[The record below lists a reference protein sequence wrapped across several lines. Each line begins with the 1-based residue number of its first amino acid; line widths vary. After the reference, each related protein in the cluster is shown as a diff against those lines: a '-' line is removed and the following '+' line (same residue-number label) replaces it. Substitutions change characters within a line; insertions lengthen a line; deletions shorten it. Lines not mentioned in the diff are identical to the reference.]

1 MLVGIVFSIPFLVLS
16 VYTVLT
22 VYIDENGFI
31 TLSSAFIK
39 VQNNQLNSN
48 NKAPKATPEDIASEA
63 NAVLTEK
70 PDIFLKIPGF
80 FNKEFGPRKLN
91 LDIQGLKDSVKKLL
105 GNKTTFVQNKPG
117 SSITIVSVSTLGSI
131 TSNATINT
139 TSTITTT
146 QLQRND
152 NIPSNTTTG
161 APPNSTVFSNVSTT
175 SIIPT
180 TEKNNNT
187 FPINATTEQ
196 PLNNTALNTVSTTNV
211 PPNDK
216 ITTLS
221 PNFPSQNTTES
232 PKSTVVTP
240 QPSVVTTKPTIV
252 TTEPTI
258 VTTEPTVVTPNST
271 IVTTNTP
278 DITTSMKPVT
288 NETEGNGFIR
298 KISQLIAYLS
308 ELSSSQAKAFVS
320 FLKSIR
326 TKLIGRKI
334 DDHHADVEFIDNR
347 VKGFSRRQQVK
358 EFVVV
363 NSPEDKDDSSPKDK
377 DDSSPKDKDDSSPE
391 NKDNSSPED
400 KDDGSPEDKDDSSP
414 EDKDD
419 SSPEDK
425 DDSSPEDKDDSSPE
439 DKDDSSPEDKDDNS
453 PEDKDDSSPEDK
465 DDSSPEDKDDS
476 SPEDK
481 DDSSPEDKDD
491 GSPEDK
497 DQHNKSPKDKAHSG
511 GYGTK
516 TKRST
521 KGIHPKRSPL
531 DEYTTMGRFQGSN
544 AKLQSVLKKSSI
556 ELIGNSSS
564 RQDRTAEKLS
574 QYAVPLAYENDDT
587 SGYSMY
593 SLFQL
598 PTSYFSGMLGMFYS
612 CPMPSNT
619 ITTFYSIKDCATCT
633 SGSQDSELNISCASS
648 YSPPEPQKVTCSLGV
663 WVTGKN
669 QKPVSKFPLC
679 KKTRT
684 YSKCPQLTILSQS
697 DQDWVECTQN
707 GYPVDCESKNI
718 SWYPGTELGI
728 VCPLNY
734 QVNFG
739 VKENSKANISS
750 DVTLCGESGKWSG
763 NNVSCRPM
771 CGMIGKMNQS
781 EATPLVM
788 NGGQAPPGYLPWVTA
803 LFLRDGSS
811 LDYICSASIISAR
824 AVITAGHCV
833 YTREPS
839 ELYLLPGNTKLK
851 KNESL
856 LIKVSEIKVPFS
868 YSDKQGNYGSDI
880 ALLLTATPF
889 EFNDFTRPICVDWAN
904 KLDLR
909 SNNAKGKI
917 AGWGLNENFKEVTD
931 LKYVDLPV
939 VSNEECSKHSPVG
952 FKKFFGFTTFC
963 AGYTNGTGVCNGDSG
978 SGFMLEREG
987 IWYIVGTVSISPR
1000 QLDSVYCEPKSYSLY
1015 TKTELFTPWMQ
1026 SILQNSTAV

>member
-31 TLSSAFIK
+31 TPSSAFIK

-152 NIPSNTTTG
+152 NIPSNTTTD

-377 DDSSPKDKDDSSPE
+377 DD
-391 NKDNSSPED
+391 
-400 KDDGSPEDKDDSSP
+400 
-414 EDKDD
+414 
-419 SSPEDK
+419 
-425 DDSSPEDKDDSSPE
+425 
-439 DKDDSSPEDKDDNS
+439 
-453 PEDKDDSSPEDK
+453 
-465 DDSSPEDKDDS
+465 
-476 SPEDK
+476 
-481 DDSSPEDKDD
+481 

-497 DQHNKSPKDKAHSG
+497 DQDNKSPKDKAHSG

-516 TKRST
+516 IKRST

-763 NNVSCRPM
+763 NNVSCRPRKL
-771 CGMIGKMNQS
+771 GFRIA
-781 EATPLVM
+781 E
-788 NGGQAPPGYLPWVTA
+788 
-803 LFLRDGSS
+803 FLD
-811 LDYICSASIISAR
+811 
-824 AVITAGHCV
+824 
-833 YTREPS
+833 
-839 ELYLLPGNTKLK
+839 N
-851 KNESL
+851 
-856 LIKVSEIKVPFS
+856 
-868 YSDKQGNYGSDI
+868 
-880 ALLLTATPF
+880 
-889 EFNDFTRPICVDWAN
+889 
-904 KLDLR
+904 
-909 SNNAKGKI
+909 
-917 AGWGLNENFKEVTD
+917 
-931 LKYVDLPV
+931 
-939 VSNEECSKHSPVG
+939 
-952 FKKFFGFTTFC
+952 
-963 AGYTNGTGVCNGDSG
+963 
-978 SGFMLEREG
+978 
-987 IWYIVGTVSISPR
+987 
-1000 QLDSVYCEPKSYSLY
+1000 
-1015 TKTELFTPWMQ
+1015 
-1026 SILQNSTAV
+1026 NSTSTRKFQIKS